1 MIVLW
6 IFIACG
12 CVWRCV
18 KDACDAGRGMPD
30 KGIVLWSVGAFLVRD
45 SWQPK
50 AMLHEITQSKQTKL
64 TPRVYRILYGLWM
77 FVGSWSLNTIQL
89 QSSSLIW
96 CSNQVCGLLMV
107 AVQFVSC
114 FAVFQQHVGRET
126 IEPMTH
132 CFVIFKVA
140 QVTWLWALTNQCQV
154 ATDWE

>member
-1 MIVLW
+1 M
-6 IFIACG
+6 CEG
-12 CVWRCV
+12 CLRCWTWHARQRNRSLIGRCV
-18 KDACDAGRGMPD
+18 PCQR
-30 KGIVLWSVGAFLVRD
+30 LVAAQSHATRN
-45 SWQPK
+45 
-50 AMLHEITQSKQTKL
+50 HTSKQTKL

-89 QSSSLIW
+89 QSSSLACSIW

-114 FAVFQQHVGRET
+114 LAVFQQHIGRET

-132 CFVIFKVA
+132 CFVFFKVA

-154 ATDWE
+154 ATN